1 MHNQTP
7 AIAHLPPGEGSNSPP
22 GAVQLPSEATSSPPQ
37 PRSTT
42 AREENNSSQANSPPA
57 TNNPQS
63 YRASQSG
70 HSSNPPRAS
79 RQGSRHP
86 PRHQPTQPSPEAC
99 TTSRE
104 GTPSSTPPSR
114 SSQGSSNEEPN
125 PKWVINLSNKPLT
138 PAQRSVLAKG
148 PNFVVT
154 PRQPPN
160 LEYITAIEAACTK
173 LSQQDAGEL
182 RADVNRVLRSS
193 HPPKPNLTKA
203 QNIALRELK
212 RDRDCIVLTADKGV
226 AMVVMDKQDYIN
238 KANQLL
244 NQNTYKVISKDPT
257 TTIKNKLINILKVIK
272 TKTGLGSYSY
282 KAMYPTGCV
291 PPKFYGL
298 PKIHKPDTPL
308 RPIVSSC
315 GSVTYGVAKELA
327 KILKPLVGKSP
338 HHINSTQ
345 DFVEQAK
352 HFKLEAGECLSSY
365 DVSALFTSV
374 PIDPALNVIKDLL
387 VKDNTLKERTVMKVE
402 DIILLLEFCL
412 KNTYFSFQGQFYEQ
426 VEGAAMGSPVS
437 PIVANL
443 YMEYLEQKALSTAPN
458 PPKFWGRY
466 VDDTFVIHKEAN
478 KQSFLQHINSV
489 DPAIRFTVED
499 NKEDGSI
506 PFLDTIV
513 KPEVDGS
520 LSITVYRKPTHT
532 DQYLQWDSHHHLS
545 AKFSVIQ
552 TLSHRAFTVCS
563 NPELLQKEKQHL
575 RKALTKC
582 NYPKWALDKVEKRLN
597 RSTRQVNDGG
607 NNSAQPANH
616 GVQSKGHIVI
626 PYTQGLCESIKR
638 ICGRY
643 GIQTHFK
650 GGKTIKNLLV
660 SPKDKDPMLNQSGAI
675 YRYQCNNLGRDDE
688 YIGETSRTFGERY
701 KEHLKAPSAIHHH
714 STLTGHTTNHNNFQI
729 IGREGHNLARN
740 IKESIYIR
748 VNNPSLNNNI
758 GKFNLSHIWDRVLL
772 NTKGLTLK

>member
-1 MHNQTP
+1 M
-7 AIAHLPPGEGSNSPP
+7 
-22 GAVQLPSEATSSPPQ
+22 
-37 PRSTT
+37 
-42 AREENNSSQANSPPA
+42 
-57 TNNPQS
+57 
-63 YRASQSG
+63 
-70 HSSNPPRAS
+70 
-79 RQGSRHP
+79 
-86 PRHQPTQPSPEAC
+86 
-99 TTSRE
+99 
-104 GTPSSTPPSR
+104 
-114 SSQGSSNEEPN
+114 
-125 PKWVINLSNKPLT
+125 
-138 PAQRSVLAKG
+138 
-148 PNFVVT
+148 
-154 PRQPPN
+154 
-160 LEYITAIEAACTK
+160 
-173 LSQQDAGEL
+173 
-182 RADVNRVLRSS
+182 
-193 HPPKPNLTKA
+193 
-203 QNIALRELK
+203 
-212 RDRDCIVLTADKGV
+212 
-226 AMVVMDKQDYIN
+226 
-238 KANQLL
+238 
-244 NQNTYKVISKDPT
+244 
-257 TTIKNKLINILKVIK
+257 
-272 TKTGLGSYSY
+272 
-282 KAMYPTGCV
+282 
-291 PPKFYGL
+291 
-298 PKIHKPDTPL
+298 
-308 RPIVSSC
+308 
-315 GSVTYGVAKELA
+315 
-327 KILKPLVGKSP
+327 
-338 HHINSTQ
+338 
-345 DFVEQAK
+345 
-352 HFKLEAGECLSSY
+352 
-365 DVSALFTSV
+365 
-374 PIDPALNVIKDLL
+374 
-387 VKDNTLKERTVMKVE
+387 
-402 DIILLLEFCL
+402 
-412 KNTYFSFQGQFYEQ
+412 
-426 VEGAAMGSPVS
+426 
-437 PIVANL
+437 
-443 YMEYLEQKALSTAPN
+443 
-458 PPKFWGRY
+458 
-466 VDDTFVIHKEAN
+466 DDTFVIHKEAN

-552 TLSHRAFTVCS
+552 TLSHRASTVCS

-582 NYPKWALDKVEKRLN
+582 NYPKWALDKVEERLN

-675 YRYQCNNLGRDDE
+675 YRYQCNNLGCDDE

-714 STLTGHTTNHNNFQI
+714 STLTGQTTNHNNFQI